1 MKTTNAFFHPL
12 LLAGALLASTPAAHA
27 IDFTPDAASLRIGA
41 GSHGTSMAG
50 VGIVWDW
57 DFERLRRKAEL
68 TAHTEFMVNTWR
80 ADAVGGGT
88 QTITQLALLPSLRM
102 TLSQGRSPWFIELGV
117 GISWMDRLFVTPQ
130 KRFST
135 QWNFYDMMGVGYQ
148 FGANRGHELGLR
160 WAHVSNAGLKKPNPG
175 QDFLQ
180 LRYVARF

>member
-1 MKTTNAFFHPL
+1 MRTTKAPL
-12 LLAGALLASTPAAHA
+12 PRLTALLFACACAAHA
-27 IDFTPDAASLRIGA
+27 ADFTPDAVSVRAGM
-41 GSHGTSMAG
+41 GSHGTAMAG
-50 VGIVWDW
+50 VGIIWDW

-68 TAHTEFMVNTWR
+68 TAHTEFMVNRWR
-80 ADAVGGGT
+80 ADEVGGGH
-88 QTITQLALLPSLRM
+88 QTYTQLALLPSLRM
-102 TLSQGRSPWFIELGV
+102 TLSQGRSPWFIELGI

-135 QWNFYDMMGVGYQ
+135 RWNFYDMMGVGYQ
-148 FGANRGHELGLR
+148 FGAQRKHELGLR